1 MSAIHEPAWL
11 ALFGF
16 FYRVT
21 RRSTRITVSFHLIAS
36 DLISSPPFPP
46 LGTGMLQNPPPRHAT
61 PAFLPLRN
69 SIEDRLF
76 SSSCRVFI
84 LCLYSSLDFNYLA
97 NLFNFHREWESENSR
112 SLITAHT
119 GGEHFTPLLS
129 PTFVGKLCQIQ
140 TNSLIITCLFTYAL
154 LTVKYSGPFCSP
166 LFRPLSGLNVLF
178 FIPFLKAKEK

>member
-1 MSAIHEPAWL
+1 MNAIHEPAWL
-11 ALFGF
+11 TLFF
-16 FYRVT
+16 HRVT
-21 RRSTRITVSFHLIAS
+21 TRSTCITVSFHLIS
-36 DLISSPPFPP
+36 FLLLPSLPWEQECCRIPHPK
-46 LGTGMLQNPPPRHAT
+46 HAT

-84 LCLYSSLDFNYLA
+84 LCLYSSPDFNYLA

-119 GGEHFTPLLS
+119 GGERFTPLPS
-129 PTFVGKLCQIQ
+129 PMFVGKLCQIQ

-166 LFRPLSGLNVLF
+166 LFRPLSDLNVLF